1 MSKENANPQIY
12 LVEKDRAHTRRA
24 PLRWSQLGT
33 FRTGSGGDDEIEDM
47 EDLTITPSTLS
58 SSSSSPSQPMVIPTS
73 AHDKAVLKAL
83 VECSRATNG
92 KGVNL
97 LRQAG
102 LVVPNSLQAV
112 TNSDNINGPIFQIVE
127 DDDPIV
133 ATTSTSAQSQPK
145 PPKQQKFNDKVTAD
159 EVFDIIRNIQDPE
172 HPHTLE
178 QLGVVSLEQV
188 ELIGIENN
196 MMDSGSITAATNMA
210 SVNVRFT
217 PTIPHCSMATLIG
230 LCIRVKLLRSLP
242 PGRFKV
248 SVQIEPGTH
257 ASEKAI
263 NKQLRDKERVCAA
276 LENKHLAGVV
286 NKCIRNG
293 MVN

>member
-1 MSKENANPQIY
+1 MKENSNPQIF
-12 LVEKDRAHTRRA
+12 LVEKERAHTRRA

-33 FRTGSGGDDEIEDM
+33 FRTGPGGDEIEDM
-47 EDLTITPSTLS
+47 EDLTITTSSTS
-58 SSSSSPSQPMVIPTS
+58 SSSSQTMVIPTS
-73 AHDKAVLKAL
+73 AHDKAVFKAL

-102 LVVPNSLQAV
+102 LVVPNSVHHHAV
-112 TNSDNINGPIFQIVE
+112 DGTTTNGPIFQVVE

-133 ATTSTSAQSQPK
+133 TTTRSQSKSQ
-145 PPKQQKFNDKVTAD
+145 QQKFNDKLTAD

-188 ELIGIENN
+188 ELVGIENTMGLEN
-196 MMDSGSITAATNMA
+196 GSNATTA

-257 ASEKAI
+257 ASENAI